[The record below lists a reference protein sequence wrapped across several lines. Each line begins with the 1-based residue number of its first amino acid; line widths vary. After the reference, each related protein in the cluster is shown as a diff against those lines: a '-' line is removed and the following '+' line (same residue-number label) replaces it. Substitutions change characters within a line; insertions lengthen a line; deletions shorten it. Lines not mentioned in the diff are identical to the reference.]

1 MNQVNLLY
9 KSRCTDLNIVVKEHQ
24 LKKFA
29 DTCQAKCIKKK
40 LNLTNMFLG
49 PSSALL
55 LSQWILGEKIDITH
69 FLLGQNNLGDKGVE
83 ILAPALAVSKQ
94 IVAVDLSQN
103 GFTPKCASFISG
115 IVSENES
122 IIDLNLSSM

>member
-1 MNQVNLLY
+1 M
-9 KSRCTDLNIVVKEHQ
+9 
-24 LKKFA
+24 A
-29 DTCQAKCIKKK
+29 
-40 LNLTNMFLG
+40 NMFLG

-103 GFTPKCASFISG
+103 GLTPKCASSISG
-115 IVSENES
+115 IVS
-122 IIDLNLSSM
+122 